1 MNMLLDGNSLI
12 CRGLTVRDSHQASC
26 LLSGK
31 MERSGAT
38 RPFAGLA
45 NPIFYSSP
53 LLLLLLLISWRH
65 FFFFKEIFF
74 REIKISLGGSVFK
87 TSSANTSIMSQNH
100 DKHWK
105 QGGKMGGLIN
115 MFHNWALGIHLF
127 QNSCS
132 SNIKSHQWPICQRF
146 SGHIF
151 EIKISSSDLTSPSVL
166 TWVMG

>member
-1 MNMLLDGNSLI
+1 MGTRSYVGDLLYGTRTKLHASYQE
-12 CRGLTVRDSHQASC
+12 RWKGLELPD
-26 LLSGK
+26 
-31 MERSGAT
+31 
-38 RPFAGLA
+38 
-45 NPIFYSSP
+45 
-53 LLLLLLLISWRH
+53 LLLAWQTLSSIAAHCYCFFYLFLEGI
-65 FFFFKEIFF
+65 FFFFKEIVF

-100 DKHWK
+100 DKRWK